1 MPLET
6 ATAIPKE
13 LRKLVRFGSGVGI
26 EIGGK
31 DLEVVAARV
40 RPGRIRVLGR
50 LAIRDFA
57 ARPAAEWGAEY
68 ARFLRSLGASYLSA
82 TVLLPPREVV
92 VRQVAL
98 PGVANRDMEAAIRF
112 QLDSL
117 HPYGEDDVAWGWSPV
132 GPGAAMVGI
141 ARRSTVDRYLQLF
154 AAAGILV
161 SSFTFQAAAL
171 HAAIALNEAG
181 HSQGFVA
188 LGRASLGAVQVYG
201 ESASRPIFSAELEMP
216 EDRAAAL
223 ALSELR
229 LPPETTPLKLED
241 ALPKPDGN
249 PVENDLSRNAL
260 PYATALAGAFP
271 RLAPAANLLPPED
284 RRYGSRVMWVPTVA
298 LAVLLAAILGGA
310 AAWSRVA
317 ERQYLDRLHAEIVR
331 LTPQQQRAAALSRNA
346 GHALVRA
353 QWLDQ
358 YRAQT
363 RRDLEL
369 LHQLT
374 RLIESPAWTRS
385 IDITRDSVRLQGE
398 TPQATALW
406 KILDSSRIFR
416 SSKLDNNLP
425 SPTGGESFS
434 IGATRESGK

>member
-1 MPLET
+1 MPPEI
-6 ATAIPKE
+6 AIPKE
-13 LRKLVRFGSGVGI
+13 LRKLMRFGSGVGI
-26 EIGGK
+26 EIGVK
-31 DLEVVAARV
+31 DLDVVAARV
-40 RPGRIRVLGR
+40 RPGSIRVLGR

-57 ARPAAEWGAEY
+57 ARPAAEWGIEY
-68 ARFLRSLGASYLSA
+68 AKFLRSLGTSYLSA
-82 TVLLPPREVV
+82 TVLLPQREVV

-132 GPGAAMVGI
+132 GLGAAMVGI

-161 SSFTFQAAAL
+161 ASFTFQAAAL
-171 HAAIALNEAG
+171 HAAIGLDGAG
-181 HSQGFVA
+181 HPEGFVA
-188 LGRASLGAVQVYG
+188 LGHAAPGGVQVYG
-201 ESASRPIFSAELEMP
+201 ESSSRPVFSAELDMP

-229 LPPETTPLKLED
+229 LPPETASLRFEE
-241 ALPKPDGN
+241 ALPKPDWN

-284 RRYGSRVMWVPTVA
+284 RRFGSRVMWVPTVA

-317 ERQYLDRLHAEIVR
+317 ERQYLDRMHAEIAN
-331 LTPQQQRAAALSRNA
+331 LMPLQQRAAALSREA
-346 GHALVRA
+346 SHALSRA

-358 YRAQT
+358 YRSQT

-369 LHQLT
+369 LHELT
-374 RLIESPAWTRS
+374 RLIEPPAWTRS
-385 IDITRDSVRLQGE
+385 IDITRESVRLQGE

-406 KILDSSRIFR
+406 KILDSSRLFR
-416 SSKLDNNLP
+416 NSKLDYNQP
-425 SPTGGESFS
+425 SAAGGESFIIS
-434 IGATRESGK
+434 ATREAGK

>member
-1 MPLET
+1 MPLEI
-6 ATAIPKE
+6 AIPKD
-13 LRKLVRFGSGVGI
+13 LRKLMQFGSGVGI

-31 DLEVVAARV
+31 DLDVVAARV

-57 ARPAAEWGAEY
+57 GRPAAEWGSEY
-68 ARFLRSLGASYLSA
+68 AKFLRSLGASYLSA
-82 TVLLPPREVV
+82 TVLLPRREVV

-98 PGVANRDMEAAIRF
+98 PGVANRDMEGAIRF

-117 HPYGEDDVAWGWSPV
+117 HPYGEDEVAWGWSPV

-141 ARRSTVDRYLQLF
+141 ARRSAVDRYLQLF
-154 AAAGILV
+154 TEAGILV
-161 SSFTFQAAAL
+161 ANFTFQAAAL
-171 HAAIALNEAG
+171 HAAIGLNGAG
-181 HSQGFVA
+181 HPEGFVA
-188 LGRASLGAVQVYG
+188 LGRSTSGAVEVYG
-201 ESASRPIFSAELEMP
+201 ESSSRPVFSAELEMP

-229 LPPETTPLKLED
+229 LPPETAPLKLEE
-241 ALPKPDGN
+241 ALPKPDWN

-271 RLAPAANLLPPED
+271 RLAPAANLLPPEN
-284 RRYGSRVMWVPTVA
+284 RRFGSRVMWVPTVA

-317 ERQYLDRLHAEIVR
+317 QRQYLDRVHAEIAALLPR
-331 LTPQQQRAAALSRNA
+331 QQRAAALSRDA
-346 GHALVRA
+346 SHALSRA

-363 RRDLEL
+363 RRDLDL
-369 LHQLT
+369 LHELT

-385 IDITRDSVRLQGE
+385 IDITRESVRLQGE

-406 KILDSSRIFR
+406 KILDSSRLFR
-416 SSKLDNNLP
+416 NSKLDYNQP
-425 SPTGGESFS
+425 SATGGESFIIS
-434 IGATRESGK
+434 ATRESGK

>member
-1 MPLET
+1 MPLEI
-6 ATAIPKE
+6 AIPKE
-13 LRKLVRFGSGVGI
+13 LRKLMQLGSGVGI

-40 RPGRIRVLGR
+40 RPGSIRVLGR

-57 ARPAAEWGAEY
+57 GRPATEWGAEY
-68 ARFLRSLGASYLSA
+68 AKFLRILGVSHLSA
-82 TVLLPPREVV
+82 TVLLPQREVV

-117 HPYGEDDVAWGWSPV
+117 HPYGEEEVAWGWSPV

-141 ARRSTVDRYLQLF
+141 ARRPAVDRYLELF
-154 AAAGILV
+154 TAAGILV
-161 SSFTFQAAAL
+161 ASFTFQAAAL
-171 HAAIALNEAG
+171 HAAIGLNGAG
-181 HSQGFVA
+181 QAQGFVA
-188 LGRASLGAVQVYG
+188 LGRTDWGAVQVYG
-201 ESASRPIFSAELEMP
+201 ESPARPIFSAELEMP
-216 EDRAAAL
+216 VERAAAL

-229 LPPETTPLKLED
+229 LPPGTAPLTLEE

-249 PVENDLSRNAL
+249 PEDNDLSRNAM

-284 RRYGSRVMWVPTVA
+284 RRYGSRVMWAPTVA
-298 LAVLLAAILGGA
+298 LAVLLAVILGGA

-317 ERQYLDRLHAEIVR
+317 EGRYLDGLHAQIAS
-331 LTPQQQRAAALSRNA
+331 LTPQQQRAAALSRA
-346 GHALVRA
+346 ASHALSSA

-358 YRAQT
+358 YRGQT
-363 RRDLEL
+363 RRDLDL
-369 LHQLT
+369 LHELT
-374 RLIESPAWTRS
+374 RLIAAPAWTRT

-406 KILDSSRIFR
+406 KILDSSRLFR
-416 SSKLDNNLP
+416 NSKLESNQP
-425 SPTGGESFS
+425 SQGGESFVIS
-434 IGATRESGK
+434 ATRESGK

>member
-1 MPLET
+1 MPLEI
-6 ATAIPKE
+6 AIPKD
-13 LRKLVRFGSGVGI
+13 LRKLMQFGSGVGI

-31 DLEVVAARV
+31 DLDVVAARV

-57 ARPAAEWGAEY
+57 GRPAAEWGSEY
-68 ARFLRSLGASYLSA
+68 AKFLRSLGASYLSA
-82 TVLLPPREVV
+82 TVLLPRREVV

-98 PGVANRDMEAAIRF
+98 PGVANRDMEGAIRF

-117 HPYGEDDVAWGWSPV
+117 HPYGEDEVAWGWSPV

-141 ARRSTVDRYLQLF
+141 ARRSAVDRYLQLF
-154 AAAGILV
+154 TEAGILV
-161 SSFTFQAAAL
+161 ANFTFQAAAL
-171 HAAIALNEAG
+171 HAAIGLNGAG
-181 HSQGFVA
+181 HPEGFVA
-188 LGRASLGAVQVYG
+188 LGRSTSGSVEVYG
-201 ESASRPIFSAELEMP
+201 ESSSRPVFSAELEMP

-229 LPPETTPLKLED
+229 LPPETAPLKLEE
-241 ALPKPDGN
+241 ALPKPDWN

-271 RLAPAANLLPPED
+271 RLAPAANLLPPEN
-284 RRYGSRVMWVPTVA
+284 RRFGSRVMWVPTVA

-317 ERQYLDRLHAEIVR
+317 QRQYLDRVHAEIAALLPR
-331 LTPQQQRAAALSRNA
+331 QQRAAALSRDA
-346 GHALVRA
+346 SHALSRA

-363 RRDLEL
+363 RRDLDL
-369 LHQLT
+369 LHELT

-385 IDITRDSVRLQGE
+385 IDITRESVRLQGE

-406 KILDSSRIFR
+406 KILDSSRLFR
-416 SSKLDNNLP
+416 NSKLDYNQP
-425 SPTGGESFS
+425 SANGGESFIIS
-434 IGATRESGK
+434 ATRESGK

>member
-1 MPLET
+1 
-6 ATAIPKE
+6 
-13 LRKLVRFGSGVGI
+13 
-26 EIGGK
+26 
-31 DLEVVAARV
+31 
-40 RPGRIRVLGR
+40 
-50 LAIRDFA
+50 
-57 ARPAAEWGAEY
+57 
-68 ARFLRSLGASYLSA
+68 
-82 TVLLPPREVV
+82 
-92 VRQVAL
+92 
-98 PGVANRDMEAAIRF
+98 
-112 QLDSL
+112 
-117 HPYGEDDVAWGWSPV
+117 
-132 GPGAAMVGI
+132 
-141 ARRSTVDRYLQLF
+141 
-154 AAAGILV
+154 
-161 SSFTFQAAAL
+161 L
-171 HAAIALNEAG
+171 HAAIALNGAG

-188 LGRASLGAVQVYG
+188 LGRAALGAVQVYG

-229 LPPETTPLKLED
+229 LPPETTPLKLEEV
-241 ALPKPDGN
+241 LPKPDGN

-317 ERQYLDRLHAEIVR
+317 ERQYLDRLHAEIVS

-346 GHALVRA
+346 SHALASA

-385 IDITRDSVRLQGE
+385 IDITRESVRLQGE

-416 SSKLDNNLP
+416 NSKLDNNQP
-425 SPTGGESFS
+425 SATGGESFS
-434 IGATRESGK
+434 ISATRESGK

>member
-1 MPLET
+1 MPLEV
-6 ATAIPKE
+6 AISKD
-13 LRKLVRFGSGVGI
+13 LRKLMQFGSGVGI
-26 EIGGK
+26 EVGGK

-40 RPGRIRVLGR
+40 RPGRIHVLGR

-57 ARPAAEWGAEY
+57 GRPAAEWGSEY
-68 ARFLRSLGASYLSA
+68 AKFLRSLGASYLSA
-82 TVLLPPREVV
+82 TVLLPRREVV

-117 HPYGEDDVAWGWSPV
+117 HPYGEDEVAWGWSPV

-141 ARRSTVDRYLQLF
+141 ARRSAVDRYLQLF
-154 AAAGILV
+154 TEAGIPV
-161 SSFTFQAAAL
+161 ANFTFPAAAL
-171 HAAIALNEAG
+171 HAAIQLNGAG
-181 HSQGFVA
+181 HPEGFVA
-188 LGRASLGAVQVYG
+188 LGRSTSGAVEVYG
-201 ESASRPIFSAELEMP
+201 ESSSRPVFSAELEMP

-229 LPPETTPLKLED
+229 LPPETAPLKLEE
-241 ALPKPDGN
+241 ALPKPDWN
-249 PVENDLSRNAL
+249 PVENNLSRTAL

-271 RLAPAANLLPPED
+271 RLAPAANLLPLED
-284 RRYGSRVMWVPTVA
+284 RRFGSRVMWVPTVA

-317 ERQYLDRLHAEIVR
+317 QRQYLDRVHAEIAMLLPR
-331 LTPQQQRAAALSRNA
+331 QQRAAALSRDA
-346 GHALVRA
+346 GHALSRA

-358 YRAQT
+358 YRTQT
-363 RRDLEL
+363 RRDLDL
-369 LHQLT
+369 LHELT

-385 IDITRDSVRLQGE
+385 IDITRESVRLQGE

-406 KILDSSRIFR
+406 KILDGSRLFR
-416 SSKLDNNLP
+416 NSKLDNNQP
-425 SPTGGESFS
+425 SAAGGESFIIS
-434 IGATRESGK
+434 ATRESGK